1 MATTKPKRKKKQGS
15 PFTFIFM
22 AIFAYLAGFPSWI
35 VLVLGLV
42 GFLLWQVQKAQQGSK
57 NLPPLPP
64 AESDQQDIDL
74 RDMDVREAPAR
85 SEAASA
91 RSTPDKLVPAPQTY
105 RDPLP
110 QESPRPWAQAD
121 YQAYPSSTMAQPTA
135 AGSPRPASRQSVG
148 IHSGAYRLN
157 TRLHPLAR
165 NLQTRNGARQAIVA
179 MTVLGPSRSAQPY
192 EFDPIQQGDIA
203 PPRSP

>member
-1 MATTKPKRKKKQGS
+1 MATTKRKKKQGS

-35 VLVLGLV
+35 VLILGLV

-64 AESDQQDIDL
+64 AEPDEQE
-74 RDMDVREAPAR
+74 VEWREMPPPT
-85 SEAASA
+85 EAAST
-91 RSTPDKLVPAPQTY
+91 RSTPEKLVPAPQTY

-110 QESPRPWAQAD
+110 KATPPPWSQAD
-121 YQAYPSSTMAQPTA
+121 YQAYPSGTASAQPATA
-135 AGSPRPASRQSVG
+135 GLPRPASRQPAG
-148 IHSGAYRLN
+148 MHSGAYRLN

-165 NLQTRNGARQAIVA
+165 NLQTRDGARQAIIA

-192 EFDPIQQGDIA
+192 EFDPIQQGDVA
-203 PPRSP
+203 PPRSS